1 MKNTTL
7 FKITFVGAALVAV
20 GVGTYA
26 LLSRLSEQ
34 TLGLLAG
41 AAAVLTVVV
50 IVGLLFLV
58 NNALQARLLHRQATQ
73 ENFDD
78 LKQIALLTRLLGSG
92 RAPNVNV
99 KVPEQS
105 PLPPTLSRGQAPS
118 VVGGQVWP
126 FFLPGAGQAQL
137 PEPNQ
142 PWGYDG
148 AYRDTTFDGDV
159 ELE

>member
-7 FKITFVGAALVAV
+7 FKITFVGTALVAV

-58 NNALQARLLHRQATQ
+58 NNALQARVLHRQATQ

-78 LKQIALLTRLLGSG
+78 LKQIALLTRLLGNG

-105 PLPPTLSRGQAPS
+105 PLPPS
-118 VVGGQVWP
+118 VIGGQVWP
-126 FFLPGAGQAQL
+126 FFLPGAGQPQL
-137 PEPNQ
+137 PEPHQ
-142 PWGYDG
+142 PWRYDG

>member
-1 MKNTTL
+1 MRNTTL

-58 NNALQARLLHRQATQ
+58 NNALQARVLHRQATQ

-78 LKQIALLTRLLGSG
+78 LKQIALLTRLLGNG

-105 PLPPTLSRGQAPS
+105 S
-118 VVGGQVWP
+118 QVWP
-126 FFLPGAGQAQL
+126 FFLPGAVTPPLSRGQPQL
-137 PEPNQ
+137 PEPHQ
-142 PWGYDG
+142 PWRYDG

>member
-1 MKNTTL
+1 MKNMTL

-26 LLSRLSEQ
+26 LLSHLSEQ

-50 IVGLLFLV
+50 IVGLLFVV
-58 NNALQARLLHRQATQ
+58 NNVLQGRLLRRQLAQ
-73 ENFDD
+73 DNLEE
-78 LKQIALLTRLLGSG
+78 LKQLAMVFKLLGNG
-92 RAPNVNV
+92 RAPHVNV
-99 KVPEQS
+99 KMPEQQ
-105 PLPPTLSRGQAPS
+105 PPQA
-118 VVGGQVWP
+118 WP

-137 PEPNQ
+137 PEPQQ

-148 AYRDTTFDGDV
+148 AYRDTTFDGNV

>member
-7 FKITFVGAALVAV
+7 FKITLVGAALVAV

-58 NNALQARLLHRQATQ
+58 NNALQGRILRLQLAQD
-73 ENFDD
+73 NLDD
-78 LKQIALLTRLLGSG
+78 LKQLAMVFKLLGSG

-105 PLPPTLSRGQAPS
+105 PGLP
-118 VVGGQVWP
+118 WP
-126 FFLPGAGQAQL
+126 FFLPGSPLSPGQAQL
-137 PEPNQ
+137 PESNQ
-142 PWGYDG
+142 PWRYDG